1 MVETYV
7 EHNRFHPSVLMHS
20 LEKFGNDWAEKE
32 AAFGI
37 LDDATKPLLAKLVSE
52 QLDLGLPVTKAEYYA
67 KGKEEYK
74 EHIDALGQ
82 ARKDKNL
89 AIVKYNT
96 FKKWVDLLQTKEANK
111 RAEMMIK

>member
-1 MVETYV
+1 MIKIFTNSRFPKCKDCLMVKKY
-7 EHNRFHPSVLMHS
+7 LHS
-20 LEKFGNDWAEKE
+20 LELEYEEIDV
-32 AAFGI
+32 
-37 LDDATKPLLAKLVSE
+37 VSNM
-52 QLDLGLPVTKAEYYA
+52 QEYKNTIA
-67 KGKEEYK
+67 DKKGKEEYK